1 MRVGSEA
8 RAEQRLFPR
17 YDYQVDVGI
26 LGYHP
31 RSGVTVDISRGGV
44 KVTIDEPVDNTAR
57 GETCLVRF
65 LNAGAEL
72 RPHSALGIVRR
83 VETDEEHCVLG
94 IQFVTPLEVLKV
106 ADEAS
111 GSEVSSS

>member
-44 KVTIDEPVDNTAR
+44 KVTIDEPVGNTAR
-57 GETCLVRF
+57 GETCLVSF
-65 LNAGAEL
+65 LNAGAEF

-83 VETDEEHCVLG
+83 VEADEEHCVLA
-94 IQFVTPLEVLKV
+94 IQFVTPLEVLDV
-106 ADEAS
+106 SDAAFAPEI
-111 GSEVSSS
+111 SSS